1 MSLNLFI
8 LPLNRV
14 KLKTVK
20 KNEFSFLSEKTKEFL
35 YSSKFSVFYRNECN
49 ESGELCIRINT
60 NF

>member
-20 KNEFSFLSEKTKEFL
+20 KNDFSFLSEKTKEFFIL
-35 YSSKFSVFYRNECN
+35 IKIFGVLSK
-49 ESGELCIRINT
+49 
-60 NF
+60 